1 MIRWARPDDMPAITH
16 VRISVVENHLS
27 VEQMAERGITPES
40 VLADIAS
47 GDLGAWVAEAEGE
60 VVAFAMADR
69 RDASIFALFTL
80 PGKEGRGL
88 GSALLAQAETWLAEM
103 GHREAWL
110 TTATGSRAA
119 AFYAL
124 KGWRVTEESATGD
137 TLFRKKLSIGPKSAK
152 RFSDNPMRDTKR

>member
-1 MIRWARPDDMPAITH
+1 MPAITH
-16 VRISVVENHLS
+16 VRISVAENHLS

-47 GDLGAWVAEAEGE
+47 GDLGCWVAEAEGE

-88 GSALLAQAETWLAEM
+88 GSALLARAEAWLVEM
-103 GHREAWL
+103 GHNEAWL
-110 TTATGSRAA
+110 TTASGSRAA

-124 KGWRVTEESATGD
+124 KGWRVTEEGATGD
-137 TLFRKKLSIGPKSAK
+137 TLFRKTLAG
-152 RFSDNPMRDTKR
+152 